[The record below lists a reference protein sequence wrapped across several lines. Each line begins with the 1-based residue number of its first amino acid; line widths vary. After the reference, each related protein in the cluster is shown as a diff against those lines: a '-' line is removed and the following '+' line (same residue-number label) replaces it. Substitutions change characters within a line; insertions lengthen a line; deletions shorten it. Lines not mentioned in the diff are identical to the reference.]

1 MKFIQQ
7 HISEAR
13 LPKVV
18 CAVENNKENTLKPD
32 LEVHIDEKRYLIDV
46 NCCKNEDLL

>member
-1 MKFIQQ
+1 MKFVQQ
-7 HISEAR
+7 HISESR

-18 CAVENNKENTLKPD
+18 CAVENNKENALKPD

-46 NCCKNEDLL
+46 NWTKHEDLL